1 MIVFDQIFKACNLI
15 VMFSFVF
22 AQPNKVFLEVFYLRK
37 QQQTQT
43 SMNDRSKS
51 VYTEACMFESMRFSI
66 VVGKGVQYMTMS
78 FFHDV
83 CHTGVKSRGPFH

>member
-1 MIVFDQIFKACNLI
+1 MIAFDQIFKACNLI

-22 AQPNKVFLEVFYLRK
+22 AQPNKVFYLRK

-78 FFHDV
+78 FF
-83 CHTGVKSRGPFH
+83 S

>member
-1 MIVFDQIFKACNLI
+1 MQFNSDVLLCFCSTELSISK
-15 VMFSFVF
+15 SFLYKK
-22 AQPNKVFLEVFYLRK
+22 P
-37 QQQTQT
+37 QQTQN

-83 CHTGVKSRGPFH
+83 CHIGVKSKMLIIKL